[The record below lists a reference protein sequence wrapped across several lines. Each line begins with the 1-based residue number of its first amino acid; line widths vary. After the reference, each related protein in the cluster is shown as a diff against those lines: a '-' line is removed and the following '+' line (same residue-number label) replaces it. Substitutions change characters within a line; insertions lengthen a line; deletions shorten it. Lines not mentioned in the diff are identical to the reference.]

1 MYDLFSDFLFN
12 GFDVTPSFREIK
24 TCPKCGRS
32 FQDFRRTG
40 KLGCGDCYET
50 FYSSLVSTIKQMQ
63 GVSAHTGKIP
73 SHSADELKRK
83 RRYETLKKELSKA
96 VAEEN
101 YEEAA
106 KLHKELKA
114 LGDI

>member
-12 GFDVTPSFREIK
+12 GFDVTPHFREIK

-32 FQDFRRTG
+32 FQDFQKTG
-40 KLGCGDCYET
+40 KLGCGECYET
-50 FYSSLVSTIKQMQ
+50 FYSSIKVTIKQMQ
-63 GVSAHTGKIP
+63 GVSGHSGKIP

-83 RRYETLKKELSKA
+83 IRYETLKKELSKA
-96 VAEEN
+96 VSEEN

-106 KLHKELKA
+106 RLHKELKS
-114 LGDI
+114 LGEF